1 MGMSGRLLRPR
12 QNLHP
17 DAASWASRVVA
28 NGGSVGSS
36 LPAVNTFCKA
46 IAAAGI
52 RDRFY
57 RLNLFCGA
65 SDASLAAVRTPLFRG
80 PSLTGTQYG
89 NTTDTN
95 ANFVAGDYTETGSSG
110 GLTGNGTTKTLATGL
125 APNAAGISAF
135 NSHLSFYSRAQIT
148 ANNSVIAGFGG
159 GVTSSTWQLLAF
171 GGVSLFYYRSG
182 GANSCG
188 IEAAAWSGANR
199 AGHFVAVRS
208 ASDAAAVYR
217 NGADLGMAATVSNTN
232 VWTATDVAPLF
243 VFGRNNV
250 GTADQV
256 LAATLQG
263 YSLGLSMTASQ
274 AAAYYTAM
282 QAFQTTLG
290 RQL

>member
-1 MGMSGRLLRPR
+1 MGMSPTLLRPR

-65 SDASLAAVRTPLFRG
+65 SNASLDAVRTPLFRG
-80 PSLTGTQYG
+80 PSLSGTQYG

-95 ANFVAGDYTETGSSG
+95 ANFVAGDYAETGASG

-125 APNAAGISAF
+125 QPNAAGISAF

-148 ANNSVIAGFGG
+148 ANNCAIGGFGG
-159 GVTSSTWQLLAF
+159 GGTSPTWQLLTY
-171 GGVSLFYYRSG
+171 GGLSLFYYRSG
-182 GANSCG
+182 GSSNSG

-199 AGHFVAVRS
+199 AGHLIAIKS
-208 ASDAAAVYR
+208 ASDTAAVYR

-232 VWTATDVAPLF
+232 VWTTTDVAPLF
-243 VFGRNNV
+243 VFGRNNQ
-250 GTADQV
+250 GSADQV

-263 YSLGLSMTASQ
+263 YSLGLSMTAGQ
-274 AAAYYTAM
+274 ASAYYAAM
-282 QAFQTTLG
+282 QAFQTALG